1 MFIPLYDGVALKH
14 LRAPYASY
22 LIIAVNVLVFVA
34 LWLGYLGDEQRLDT
48 EFGVIPA
55 VLTGKAVLAPDLA
68 LVPPPLTMAAAA
80 LDSTSTTVASGMFL
94 HGGVLHL
101 LGNMVFLW
109 VFADNVEDAMGS
121 ARFTLF
127 YLACGAAGALFY
139 VFMLPVSEAPLIG
152 ASGAISGVVVSY
164 LILYPRV
171 RVFGLVFDWLPLSLP
186 AYFCVG
192 AWVAL
197 QIGGALFGGSPEV
210 GWWAHVGGIA
220 AGIALTPLLKRRTVP
235 LFSSQSG

>member
-1 MFIPLYDGVALKH
+1 MFIPLYDGVALKY

-22 LIIAVNVLVFVA
+22 LALGINIMLFGA
-34 LWLGYLGDEQRLDT
+34 LWLGVLGNEQRLDT

-55 VLTGKAVLAPDLA
+55 VLTGKAILSPELA
-68 LVPPPLTMAAAA
+68 LVPPALTVV
-80 LDSTSTTVASGMFL
+80 TGMFL
-94 HGGVLHL
+94 HGGILHL

-121 ARFTLF
+121 WRFAFF

-139 VFMLPVSEAPLIG
+139 VFMSPGSEAPLIG

-171 RVFGLVFDWLPLSLP
+171 HVFGLVFDWLPLSLP

-192 AWVAL
+192 AWVLL
-197 QIGGALFGGSPEV
+197 QVGGALLGGNPEV

-220 AGIALTPLLKRRTVP
+220 AGIALTPILKRSSVP
-235 LFSSQSG
+235 LFSRETG